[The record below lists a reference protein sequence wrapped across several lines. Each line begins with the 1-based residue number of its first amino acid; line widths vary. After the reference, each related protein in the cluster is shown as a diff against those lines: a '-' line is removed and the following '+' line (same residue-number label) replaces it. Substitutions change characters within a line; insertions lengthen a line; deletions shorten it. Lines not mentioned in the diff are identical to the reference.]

1 MAAITTLRAT
11 IATALASSTW
21 STYSFPPATIPANSV
36 CVIPSDPWIT
46 PSNNAR
52 TTVAPLVNFR
62 LALAVPLLDNAGN
75 LTGIEN
81 MVVSVFNKL
90 STSGLIYNVT
100 AVSAPIVLSVASGDL
115 LSCDLS
121 IAILTSWS

>member
-1 MAAITTLRAT
+1 MPAITTLRTT

-46 PSNNAR
+46 PTNNAQAS
-52 TTVAPLVNFR
+52 VAPLANFR
-62 LALAVPLLDNAGN
+62 LALAVPLLDNQGN
-75 LTGIEN
+75 LNGIES

-90 STSGLIYNVT
+90 ATSGLVYNVT

-121 IAILTSWS
+121 ISILSTWE